1 MPSRKKD
8 TKFYVVWSGKTPGV
22 YDTWEQCRQQ
32 VHGEA
37 GAQYKSF
44 PDRASAEA
52 AYRSSPLRF
61 LTRKA
66 TTAAARPA
74 STKGLQNPSTNRTD
88 TVLPLP
94 LAVEAKAWA
103 VDAACSGNP
112 GWVEYRGVDLQTG
125 QQVFHQGR
133 LWGTNNIGEF
143 LALVHALALIDQKGG
158 PATVYS
164 DSRNALLW
172 IRKGKCA
179 TKLVRN
185 AKTAAVY
192 DLIERAEAWL
202 ATHRSAV
209 RLVKWKT
216 EEWGEIPADFG
227 RKK

>member
-1 MPSRKKD
+1 MAGKKD

-22 YDTWEQCRQQ
+22 YDSWEQCRAQ
-32 VHGEA
+32 VQGQS

-44 PDRASAEA
+44 PDRAAAEA
-52 AYRSSPLRF
+52 AFRSSPLRY
-61 LTRKA
+61 LSPKTGTQAAKPATRREQSPP
-66 TTAAARPA
+66 TD
-74 STKGLQNPSTNRTD
+74 RTD

-112 GWVEYRGVDLQTG
+112 GWVEYRGIDLQTG
-125 QQVFHQGR
+125 QIVFHQSR

-158 PATVYS
+158 PSTVYS

-179 TKLVRN
+179 TKLART
-185 AKTAAVY
+185 AKTAEVF

-202 ATHRSAV
+202 AAHRSAV

-216 EEWGEIPADFG
+216 AEWGEIPADFG